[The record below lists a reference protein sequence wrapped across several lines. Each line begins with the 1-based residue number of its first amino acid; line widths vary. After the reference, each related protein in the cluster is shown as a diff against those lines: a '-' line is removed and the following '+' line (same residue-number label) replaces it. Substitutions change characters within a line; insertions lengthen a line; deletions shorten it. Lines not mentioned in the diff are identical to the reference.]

1 MAAFRTEVCIAS
13 GQDRA
18 KLPNP
23 PSHMAT
29 LQIRPT
35 LRDIG
40 RKTGFHYSTI
50 SLALRD
56 HPRIPESTKRIIR
69 QAAEDL
75 GYRPD
80 AMLSALC
87 AYRLTKRL
95 PREQTVIAWLTNHR
109 TRAGWRDSACTRDY
123 FEGASQRAAERGYQ
137 LETFWLSEPGMTG
150 QRMSKILWTRGI
162 QGVLIPPQE
171 HLTGID
177 LAWDNLSAVTFGYTL
192 LTPRLHLVSSHE
204 YRTMG
209 SLFVELE
216 KRHYR
221 RVGLVNLRE
230 HDIRV
235 DNNWL
240 AAYLVEQASLSR
252 ENRLPPLVLK
262 QWDAKKL
269 LSWVER
275 YRPDAI
281 VTRLPEVLHSLRCAG
296 YAVPGD
302 IGVAYHTLNERSCC
316 FSGMR
321 KNSFQIGVMAVD
333 LLVDMLHRNER
344 GIPPRPYMLMVEG
357 SWVEG
362 ETLRQALGVCTSA
375 GGLARKDWSTV

>member
-1 MAAFRTEVCIAS
+1 MT
-13 GQDRA
+13 
-18 KLPNP
+18 P
-23 PSHMAT
+23 

-50 SLALRD
+50 SLALRG
-56 HPRIPESTKRIIR
+56 HPRIPEATKQIIR
-69 QAAEDL
+69 EAAEGL
-75 GYRPD
+75 GYWPD

-87 AYRLTKRL
+87 AYRLTKR
-95 PREQTVIAWLTNHR
+95 PPKGQTVIAWLTNHR
-109 TRAGWRDSACTRDY
+109 TRAGWRASACTRDY
-123 FEGASQRAAERGYQ
+123 FEGASQRGAERGYQ
-137 LETFWLSEPGMTG
+137 LQEFWLSEPGMTG

-162 QGVLIPPQE
+162 RGVLIPPQE

-192 LTPRLHLVSSHE
+192 LSPRLHLVSNHE

-209 SLFVELE
+209 SLFAELQ
-216 KRHYR
+216 KRHYQ

-240 AAYLVEQASLSR
+240 AAYLVEQTRLRR
-252 ENRLPPLVLK
+252 EHQLPPLVLD
-262 QWDAKKL
+262 QWDARKL
-269 LSWVER
+269 LSWVR
-275 YRPDAI
+275 QYRPDAI
-281 VTRLPEVLHSLRCAG
+281 VTRLPEVLHSLRRGG
-296 YAVPGD
+296 YAVPED
-302 IGVAYHTLNERSCC
+302 IGVAYHTLDEKSRC

-333 LLVDMLHRNER
+333 LLVDMLHRSER
-344 GIPPRPYMLMVEG
+344 GIPPRPYLLMVEG

-362 ETLRQALGVCTSA
+362 ETLRQASEVCTSTGA
-375 GGLARKDWSTV
+375 PARKDLSTV

>member
-1 MAAFRTEVCIAS
+1 MAILQART
-13 GQDRA
+13 
-18 KLPNP
+18 
-23 PSHMAT
+23 
-29 LQIRPT
+29 T

-40 RKTGFHYSTI
+40 RKSGFHYSTV

-69 QAAEDL
+69 EAAQGL

-87 AYRLTKRL
+87 AYRVTKRV
-95 PREQTVIAWLTNHR
+95 PKAQAVIAWLTNYG
-109 TRAGWRDSACTRDY
+109 TRAGWRVSACNRDY
-123 FEGASQRAAERGYQ
+123 FEGASQRASERGYR
-137 LETFWLSEPGMTG
+137 LETFWLAEPGMSG
-150 QRMSKILWTRGI
+150 KRMSSILFTRGI
-162 QGVLIPPQE
+162 PGILLPPQE
-171 HLTGID
+171 HLTRID
-177 LAWDNLSAVTFGYTL
+177 LAWNYFSAVTFGYTL
-192 LTPRLHLVSSHE
+192 VHPRLHLVSNHE

-209 SLFVELE
+209 TLFAELE

-230 HDIRV
+230 HDLRV

-240 AAYLVEQASLSR
+240 AAYLVEQTRLHR
-252 ENRLPPLVLK
+252 EHQLPPLVLDR
-262 QWDAKKL
+262 WDSKRL

-281 VTRLPEVLHSLRCAG
+281 VTRLPDVLRSLRRAG
-296 YAVPGD
+296 YNIPGD
-302 IGVAYHTLNERSCC
+302 IGVAYHTLDEKSAC
-316 FSGMR
+316 FSGMK

-344 GIPPRPYMLMVEG
+344 GIPPRPYLLMVEG

-362 ETLRQALGVCTSA
+362 ETLRQTSENQASAHALSRIAC
-375 GGLARKDWSTV
+375 STV